1 MTITSARAISYRAM
15 EKWKQDPDNS
25 PIGMWTPRFDNL
37 YIIHIT
43 DPGAPLLFRDSDKII
58 TLQFEDIDPA
68 RYNFKH
74 VQFGSKN
81 RLFNGE
87 DAKKIFDFLKKA
99 QSVSDT
105 NDGLL
110 VNCMAGIS
118 RSGATIDFAR
128 VYCGLPYDE
137 FQRLN
142 PRIVPNAF
150 VRKQLLDKWQE
161 DENPEPARY
170 EDIAD
175 ETQQEDD
182 KPIDPW
188 SGDNR

>member
-25 PIGMWTPRFDNL
+25 PIGMWAPRFDNVF
-37 YIIHIT
+37 IIHIT
-43 DPGAPLLFRDSDKII
+43 DPGAPLLFRESDKII
-58 TLQFEDIDPA
+58 TLQFEDIDPVK
-68 RYNFKH
+68 FKNMT
-74 VQFGSKN
+74 FGAKTN
-81 RLFNGE
+81 RLFNAD
-87 DAKKIFDFLKKA
+87 DAKKIFDFLKKTN
-99 QSVSDT
+99 SDPDS

-118 RSGATIDFAR
+118 RSGAVVDFAR
-128 VYCGLPYDE
+128 VYFGLSYDE
-137 FQRLN
+137 FVRLN

-161 DENPEPARY
+161 DENPSAEVTGDLEY
-170 EDIAD
+170 ED
-175 ETQQEDD
+175 EEE
-182 KPIDPW
+182 KPVDPW